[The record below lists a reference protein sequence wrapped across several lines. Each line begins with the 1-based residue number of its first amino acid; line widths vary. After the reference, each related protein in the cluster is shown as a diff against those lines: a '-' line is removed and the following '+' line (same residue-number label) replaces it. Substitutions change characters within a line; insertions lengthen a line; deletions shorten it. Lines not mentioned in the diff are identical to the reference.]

1 MIAGDVNGDGYVNAT
16 DWSIL
21 WGDENY
27 LKSTES
33 VKNKLTDIN
42 GDGSVN
48 ASDWSILWSDANYL
62 KGNDNTTFV
71 LTNK

>member
-1 MIAGDVNGDGYVNAT
+1 MIA
-16 DWSIL
+16 
-21 WGDENY
+21 
-27 LKSTES
+27 
-33 VKNKLTDIN
+33 